1 MANRIL
7 LTIIFLAL
15 VAATS
20 LTAQETQQK
29 NWNTEKIKGMR
40 FIPYPPYSGTPYFN
54 EKFILGE
61 IEFTGGT
68 KIKNIGLRYSSFRDE
83 LIYYN
88 TDISTQI
95 VIDKITLKG
104 FSFTD
109 ELGLKHIFRRQYF
122 DLISHE
128 ERFFEVLSDG
138 KIALLAFRKADLETC
153 DTSFSK
159 YGLAYQPSSY
169 FYIYHAERG
178 YSPIKINRS
187 SLLTK
192 FTKPNQKLVKK
203 LLRKNSVQIA
213 DEQSFIA
220 AWNLVVKNDIPVTF

>member
-1 MANRIL
+1 MTNRIL
-7 LTIIFLAL
+7 FIIIFFGL

-40 FIPYPPYSGTPYFN
+40 FIPYPPYSGTPYLN
-54 EKFILGE
+54 EKFVLGE
-61 IEFTGGT
+61 IDFTDGT
-68 KIKNIGLRYSSFRDE
+68 KVENIGLRYSSFRDE

-95 VIDKITLKG
+95 VIDRNTLKG

-109 ELGLKHIFRRQYF
+109 ALGFKRNFRRQYF
-122 DLISHE
+122 DLFSHE

-159 YGLAYQPSSY
+159 YGLAYQPASY
-169 FYIYHAERG
+169 YYLYSIERG
-178 YSPIKINRS
+178 YSPIKTSRS
-187 SLLTK
+187 SLLSK
-192 FTKPNQKLVKK
+192 FNKPNQKLVKK
-203 LLRKNSVQIA
+203 LLRKNSVQII
-213 DEQSFIA
+213 DEQSFADAWGLIA
-220 AWNLVVKNDIPVTF
+220 KSGIAVNF